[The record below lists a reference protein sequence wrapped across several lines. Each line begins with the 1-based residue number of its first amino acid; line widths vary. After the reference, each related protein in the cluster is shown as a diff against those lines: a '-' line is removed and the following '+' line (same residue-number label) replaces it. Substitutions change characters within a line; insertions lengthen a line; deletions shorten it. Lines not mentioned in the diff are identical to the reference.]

1 VLIVVILT
9 YGFSYLAM
17 IVRPKVLGGS
27 SPIGSYPI
35 GSYPPLLFSQCV
47 IATNYIVGFYSEFFV
62 N

>member
-1 VLIVVILT
+1 MLIVVILT

-27 SPIGSYPI
+27 SPIGSYP
-35 GSYPPLLFSQCV
+35 PLLFSQCV